1 MYSMVVPRLWS
12 ETIKTHRRQVHEA
25 ILDAAVALVAHQGLH
40 AVTMSEVA
48 EKSGVGRATLYKY
61 FPDIESILVAWH
73 DNQVSSHL
81 ERLVEVRDRAGS
93 AQERL
98 EAVLGAYALMTFE
111 RPHGTELAAFVHR
124 GEHLAD
130 AQDKLSAFLIE
141 LFVDAGKTGAI
152 RSDIPPAELAAFC
165 LHALAAA
172 GNVTSKAAVQ
182 RLVRVTLAGLRLG
195 A

>member
-1 MYSMVVPRLWS
+1 MYSMVVPKLWS
-12 ETIKTHRRQVHEA
+12 ETIKKHRRQVHDA

-61 FPDIESILVAWH
+61 FPDIGSILVAWH

-81 ERLVEVRDRAGS
+81 ERLVEVRDRGGS

-98 EAVLGAYALMTFE
+98 QAVLGAYALMTFE
-111 RPHGTELAAFVHR
+111 RPHGTELATFVHR

-130 AQDKLSAFLIE
+130 APEKLGAFLVE
-141 LFVDAGKTGAI
+141 LLVDAGKAGDI

-165 LHALAAA
+165 LNALAAA
-172 GNVTSKAAVQ
+172 GNLTSKAAVQ
-182 RLVRVTLAGLRLG
+182 RLVQITLAGLRLG
-195 A
+195 V